1 MSRVDS
7 GAPAID
13 GAVACIAQQSGE
25 DVRLFVPALVAGHQQ
40 QFRCGQRQVERAAD
54 RRDDAA
60 NGTQQGERERI
71 EQARQKASKIAEL
84 LKDKYQAEKVYL
96 YGSLVWGKFHERSD
110 IDILVVNLKGDY
122 WKAWVE
128 VEAIADP
135 FPFDLVCYE
144 DAFPS
149 LREKILEKGLEL

>member
-1 MSRVDS
+1 MIGSKEWREACLQKGLSQEFLDS
-7 GAPAID
+7 FLQNRHKHEKA
-13 GAVACIAQQSGE
+13 
-25 DVRLFVPALVAGHQQ
+25 R
-40 QFRCGQRQVERAAD
+40 
-54 RRDDAA
+54 
-60 NGTQQGERERI
+60 NERI

-128 VEAIADP
+128 IEAIADP

>member
-1 MSRVDS
+1 MIGSKEWRE
-7 GAPAID
+7 
-13 GAVACIAQQSGE
+13 ACLQKGLSQEFLDTFLQNRHKNEKA
-25 DVRLFVPALVAGHQQ
+25 RK
-40 QFRCGQRQVERAAD
+40 ER
-54 RRDDAA
+54 
-60 NGTQQGERERI
+60 N
-71 EQARQKASKIAEL
+71 EQARQKASKIAVL
-84 LKDKYQAEKVYL
+84 LKDKYQAKKVYL

-128 VEAIADP
+128 VEATADP

-149 LREKILEKGLEL
+149 LREKVLEQGLEL